1 MLHILCM
8 IQLRMCWGAMNMLN
22 ILKGIGNW
30 YKKEDK
36 VLVCLVLI
44 TNIAII
50 TFALMIHT

>member
-36 VLVCLVLI
+36 VLVCLILI